1 MFFSKM
7 STIKYQ
13 ISNLQSALSTAYPED
28 EARSLA
34 WWIAEELTGKSRT
47 ELQFGCKDTT
57 FSPIMQE
64 KSQEIISRLLHF
76 EPIQYIFGHTLWC
89 GLDLLV
95 TPATLIPRPETAEL
109 VERINLK
116 SEILNLKSQ
125 IHVLDV
131 GTGSGCIAIALKKAH
146 PSWSVTGIDISPEA
160 IAIARE
166 NARRNNVEV
175 NFQVADIFD
184 FNEENPKS
192 KILNPK
198 YDVVVSNPPYICE
211 SEKSSMR
218 PNVLDFE
225 PSSAL
230 FVPDSDPLKFYR
242 KIAEIF
248 SPITRNPLPVTH
260 LFFEINE
267 AYGEE
272 LKQLLSKLGTSKS
285 TKIFMAKTELSK
297 LEWLAKAQAYCA
309 RAEHCA
315 ADVRRKFYE
324 WGLQDAEIADFIE
337 QNLYADNFLNDRRFC
352 EAYVHDK
359 VAYQSWG
366 RLKIQAGL
374 RALQLP
380 ESEIRAALENIDET
394 AYFDNLR
401 KLIRARKADSE
412 DKRLRFLLQRGFTY
426 EEIKGTK
433 I

>member
-7 STIKYQ
+7 STVKYQ
-13 ISNLQSALSTAYPED
+13 ISNLQSALLAAYPED

-131 GTGSGCIAIALKKAH
+131 GTGSGCIALALKKAH

-166 NARRNNVEV
+166 NARRNNLDV

-184 FNEENPKS
+184 SNEENPKS

-272 LKQLLSKLGTSKS
+272 LKQLLDSLGYTDIQIHKDIYG
-285 TKIFMAKTELSK
+285 KDRIIEARMA
-297 LEWLAKAQAYCA
+297 
-309 RAEHCA
+309 R
-315 ADVRRKFYE
+315 
-324 WGLQDAEIADFIE
+324 
-337 QNLYADNFLNDRRFC
+337 
-352 EAYVHDK
+352 
-359 VAYQSWG
+359 
-366 RLKIQAGL
+366 
-374 RALQLP
+374 
-380 ESEIRAALENIDET
+380 
-394 AYFDNLR
+394 
-401 KLIRARKADSE
+401 
-412 DKRLRFLLQRGFTY
+412 
-426 EEIKGTK
+426 
-433 I
+433 

>member
-1 MFFSKM
+1 MKQIIS
-7 STIKYQ
+7 Q
-13 ISNLQSALSTAYPED
+13 ISSQLQSAYPED

-34 WWIAEELTGKSRT
+34 WWIMEELTGKSRT
-47 ELQFGCKDTT
+47 ELQFGCKDTA
-57 FSPIMQE
+57 FSSIMQE

-109 VERINLK
+109 VERINKPTQTLPEGKALK
-116 SEILNLKSQ
+116 
-125 IHVLDV
+125 VLDV

-272 LKQLLSKLGTSKS
+272 LKQLLSKLGYTDIQIHKDIYG
-285 TKIFMAKTELSK
+285 KDRIIEARMA
-297 LEWLAKAQAYCA
+297 
-309 RAEHCA
+309 R
-315 ADVRRKFYE
+315 
-324 WGLQDAEIADFIE
+324 
-337 QNLYADNFLNDRRFC
+337 
-352 EAYVHDK
+352 
-359 VAYQSWG
+359 
-366 RLKIQAGL
+366 
-374 RALQLP
+374 
-380 ESEIRAALENIDET
+380 
-394 AYFDNLR
+394 
-401 KLIRARKADSE
+401 
-412 DKRLRFLLQRGFTY
+412 
-426 EEIKGTK
+426 
-433 I
+433 

>member
-1 MFFSKM
+1 M
-7 STIKYQ
+7 STVKSQ
-13 ISNLQSALSTAYPED
+13 ISNLQSALLAAYPED

-34 WWIAEELTGKSRT
+34 WWIMEELTGKSRT

-109 VERINLK
+109 VERINNSLPFMGEELC
-116 SEILNLKSQ
+116 SIGLPVAVRRTSSGLGL
-125 IHVLDV
+125 HVLDI

-166 NARRNNVEV
+166 NARRNKVEV

-184 FNEENPKS
+184 FNEE
-192 KILNPK
+192 NPK

-218 PNVLDFE
+218 PNVLNFE

-230 FVPDSDPLKFYR
+230 FVPDSDPLLFYR
-242 KIAEIF
+242 RIAEIF
-248 SPITRNPLPVTH
+248 SPPCREGLGVGLSLPFREGSGLG

-267 AYGEE
+267 AYGP
-272 LKQLLSKLGTSKS
+272 QLSAMLDRLGYTDIQIHKDIYG
-285 TKIFMAKTELSK
+285 KDRIIEARMA
-297 LEWLAKAQAYCA
+297 C
-309 RAEHCA
+309 
-315 ADVRRKFYE
+315 
-324 WGLQDAEIADFIE
+324 
-337 QNLYADNFLNDRRFC
+337 
-352 EAYVHDK
+352 
-359 VAYQSWG
+359 
-366 RLKIQAGL
+366 
-374 RALQLP
+374 
-380 ESEIRAALENIDET
+380 
-394 AYFDNLR
+394 
-401 KLIRARKADSE
+401 
-412 DKRLRFLLQRGFTY
+412 
-426 EEIKGTK
+426 
-433 I
+433 